1 MVAAGLINVAD
12 GLPRRQRQWAMT
24 ALMLA
29 TAMATLDTA
38 IANIALPTI
47 ADDLGMSAGASVWVI
62 NAYQLAMAAAL
73 LPLAAYG
80 DIVGHRRVYIA
91 GLVLFIVASLACG
104 AAWSPFSLI
113 VARILQ
119 GVGAAAILGVTSAL
133 IRSIYPNQQLGRAMG
148 IQALT
153 VALFFAVGPTVASA
167 ILSVANWP
175 WLFLVN
181 IPLGLLSLVLLLR
194 TLPLISGARPSD
206 SFDPVAALL
215 VGGMFAFF
223 ILGLGEAAHHAHPAR
238 VVIEWMTALL
248 CGALLIYRERGHPA
262 PLLPIDLF
270 RRQFFALSVL
280 TSILSYAAQGLA
292 FVSLPFLFER
302 VLGRSEVESGFLLT
316 PWPAVVV
323 IAAPIAGRLSE
334 RYSVALLGGGGL
346 VVLSA
351 GMALLALLSVQQ
363 PTVAVI
369 ACCLALCGAGFGFFQ
384 SPNLKA
390 LMATV
395 PPERSGAASGI
406 IPTARLLGQA
416 MGAALVAACFTIEGE
431 IGAIT
436 ALWLG
441 SIFAGIAAVVSLLRI
456 RKGEVTDVAH

>member
-1 MVAAGLINVAD
+1 MAD
-12 GLPRRQRQWAMT
+12 GLPRQQRQWAMT

-29 TAMATLDTA
+29 TAMATLDAA

-47 ADDLGMSAGASVWVI
+47 ADDLRMSAGASVWII

-80 DIVGHRRVYIA
+80 DIVGHRCVYIA

-104 AAWSPFSLI
+104 AAWSLFSLI

-119 GVGAAAILGVTSAL
+119 GIGAAGILGVTSAL
-133 IRSIYPNQQLGRAMG
+133 IRSIYPSQQLGRGMG

-153 VALFFAVGPTVASA
+153 VALFFAVGPTAASA

-181 IPLGLLSLVLLLR
+181 IPFGLLSLVLLLR
-194 TLPLISGARPSD
+194 MLPLISGGRPSD
-206 SFDPVAALL
+206 SFDTVAALL
-215 VGGMFAFF
+215 VGGMFSFF
-223 ILGLGEAAHHAHPAR
+223 ILGLGEAAHHAHPAW
-238 VVIEWMTALL
+238 VLTEWMISLL
-248 CGALLIYRERGHPA
+248 CGALLIYRERGQQA
-262 PLLPIDLF
+262 PLLAIDLF
-270 RRQFFALSVL
+270 RRQFFALSVV
-280 TSILSYAAQGLA
+280 TSILSYAAQGVA

-302 VLGRSEVESGFLLT
+302 VLGRSEVETGFLLT

-334 RYSVALLGGGGL
+334 RYSVAWLGGGGL

-351 GMALLALLSVQQ
+351 GMALLALLPMQQ
-363 PTVAVI
+363 PTVADI
-369 ACCLALCGAGFGFFQ
+369 SWRLALCGTGFAFFQ

-390 LMATV
+390 LMAAA
-395 PPERSGAASGI
+395 PRERSGAASCM

-416 MGAALVAACFTIEGE
+416 IGAALVAACFAVEGE

-441 SIFAGIAAVVSLLRI
+441 SICAGIAAVVSLMRI
-456 RKGEVTDVAH
+456 PKGQVTDVYH